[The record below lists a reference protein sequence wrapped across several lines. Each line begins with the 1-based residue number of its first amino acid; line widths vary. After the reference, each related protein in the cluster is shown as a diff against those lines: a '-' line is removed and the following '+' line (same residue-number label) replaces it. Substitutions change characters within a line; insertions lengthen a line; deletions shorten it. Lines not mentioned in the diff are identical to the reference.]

1 MSKRLK
7 DIDQNFILNK
17 NFNLK
22 HCTKANNDYSI
33 YDYLANTKN
42 YYTHLDKGKY
52 IIKDKYIPRYFRKL
66 EKLFISKLL
75 NLIIKDK
82 KFVYEKIQKDIY
94 LRLYDDR
101 DL

>member
-17 NFNLK
+17 NFNPK
-22 HCTKANNDYSI
+22 HCTKTNNDYSI
-33 YDYLANTKN
+33 YDYLANTRN
-42 YYTHLDKGKY
+42 YYIHLDKGEY
-52 IIKDKYIPRYFRKL
+52 IIKDKYIPGYCRKL

-82 KFVYEKIQKDIY
+82 KYVDEKIQKDIY